1 MDSSA
6 SAPPGRWPV
15 PSFWSGVDLCRLHG
29 GCVLAA
35 VHQLLEPFRAEPGYE
50 VVAVGDHG
58 NSDPT
63 AQRAPLS
70 QGFNVLC
77 DVELL
82 ELTTVFLEPIL
93 GKFAIGS
100 RRGGVNSDLGHS
112 GLLAGVVVG
121 LLIPREDAAEYR
133 SSRALAL
140 WW

>member
-1 MDSSA
+1 M
-6 SAPPGRWPV
+6 
-15 PSFWSGVDLCRLHG
+15 
-29 GCVLAA
+29 LAA
-35 VHQLLEPFRAEPGYE
+35 VHELLEPFGAEPGYE

-93 GKFAIGS
+93 GISAIGS
-100 RRGGVNSDLGHS
+100 RWGGVDSDLGHS
-112 GLLAGVVVG
+112 GLLEGVDIG
-121 LLIPREDAAEYR
+121 LLIPRKMRPNSGHREPRGRCEMR
-133 SSRALAL
+133 
-140 WW
+140 

>member
-1 MDSSA
+1 M
-6 SAPPGRWPV
+6 
-15 PSFWSGVDLCRLHG
+15 
-29 GCVLAA
+29 LAA
-35 VHQLLEPFRAEPGYE
+35 VHQLLEPFGAEPGYE
-50 VVAVGDHG
+50 VVAVGDYG

-63 AQRAPLS
+63 AQRAPLP

-100 RRGGVNSDLGHS
+100 RRGGINSDLGHS

-121 LLIPREDAAEYR
+121 LLIPRENAADYR